1 MCKKPTLSI
10 KKGPA
15 LDIPLFKPIST
26 YEPKHYIKKLAKKI
40 KVALDSL
47 DFDSILNEDKEEINN
62 HD

>member
-1 MCKKPTLSI
+1 MFKKPTLSV
-10 KKGPA
+10 KKGLA

-26 YEPKHYIKKLAKKI
+26 YEPKHYIKKLARKI